1 VGEVNVVLV
10 LFLESG
16 KEKVN
21 IGEVWML
28 LALESFL
35 LPEHFTRLVR
45 FVISLPE
52 YFI

>member
-1 VGEVNVVLV
+1 VLV

-28 LALESFL
+28 LALESYL
-35 LPEHFTRLVR
+35 LAEHFIQLVR
-45 FVISLPE
+45 FAIFLPE
-52 YFI
+52 YFF